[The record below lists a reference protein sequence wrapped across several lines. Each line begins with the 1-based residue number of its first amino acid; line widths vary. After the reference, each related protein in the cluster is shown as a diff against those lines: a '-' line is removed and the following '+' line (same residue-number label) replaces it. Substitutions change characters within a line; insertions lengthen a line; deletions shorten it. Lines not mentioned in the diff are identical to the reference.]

1 MFAGLPGT
9 GVGGMLYVLLTLW
22 MPIHEL
28 ILMARGRS
36 TPGRWRFI
44 FRHWCLFLGVVT
56 MIVGQ
61 TALMMWIIP
70 AQEQRGVKA
79 PVISSGT
86 MLPEEF
92 WLMMTGTALM
102 SAISLCVVVLLLH
115 FARAVLRVR
124 RVIGARGWE
133 GRGLA

>member
-9 GVGGMLYVLLTLW
+9 GVGGMLYVVLTLW

-44 FRHWCLFLGVVT
+44 FRHWCLFLGVVA

-61 TALMMWIIP
+61 TALMLWIIP
-70 AQEQRGVKA
+70 AREHHGVRG

-86 MLPEEF
+86 VLPEEF
-92 WLMMTGTALM
+92 GLMMVGTALM

-124 RVIGARGWE
+124 RMMGVT

>member
-9 GVGGMLYVLLTLW
+9 GIGGILYVLLTLW

-44 FRHWCLFLGVVT
+44 VRHWCLFLGVVA

-61 TALMMWIIP
+61 TALMLWIIP
-70 AQEQRGVKA
+70 AQEHHGEKA
-79 PVISSGT
+79 PLISSGT
-86 MLPEEF
+86 VLPEEF
-92 WLMMTGTALM
+92 GLMMAGTLLM
-102 SAISLCVVVLLLH
+102 STISLCVVVLLLH
-115 FARAVLRVR
+115 FARNVLRVR
-124 RVIGARGWE
+124 RMVDRH
-133 GRGLA
+133 LA

>member
-9 GVGGMLYVLLTLW
+9 GVGGMLYVVLTLW

-36 TPGRWRFI
+36 THGRWRFI
-44 FRHWCLFLGVVT
+44 FRHWCLFLGVVA

-61 TALMMWIIP
+61 TAFMLWIIP
-70 AQEQRGVKA
+70 AQEHHGPKT
-79 PVISSGT
+79 PVFSSGT
-86 MLPEEF
+86 VLPEEF
-92 WLMMTGTALM
+92 GLMMFGTALM

-115 FARAVLRVR
+115 VVRAVLRVR
-124 RVIGARGWE
+124 RMVGWGE
-133 GRGLA
+133 QGLA

>member
-28 ILMARGRS
+28 IMMARGRS

-44 FRHWCLFLGVVT
+44 FRHWCLFLGVVA

-61 TALMMWIIP
+61 TALMLWIIP
-70 AQEQRGVKA
+70 AQEHHGA
-79 PVISSGT
+79 HDPVISSGT
-86 MLPEEF
+86 VQPQEF
-92 WLMMTGTALM
+92 GLMMFGTALM
-102 SAISLCVVVLLLH
+102 SAISLCVVILLLH

-124 RVIGARGWE
+124 RIVGLDAG
-133 GRGLA
+133 GLA

>member
-28 ILMARGRS
+28 IMMARGRS

-44 FRHWCLFLGVVT
+44 FRHWCLFLGVVA

-61 TALMMWIIP
+61 AAFMLWVIP
-70 AQEQRGVKA
+70 AREHRGARA

-86 MLPEEF
+86 VLPEEF
-92 WLMMTGTALM
+92 SLMMFGTVLIA
-102 SAISLCVVVLLLH
+102 ATSLCVVVLLLH
-115 FARAVLRVR
+115 VARAVLRVR
-124 RVIGARGWE
+124 RMVGVS
-133 GRGLA
+133 GRSLA

>member
-28 ILMARGRS
+28 IMMARGRS
-36 TPGRWRFI
+36 TPGRWKFI
-44 FRHWCLFLGVVT
+44 FRHWCLFLGVVA

-61 TALMMWIIP
+61 TAFMLWIIP
-70 AQEQRGVKA
+70 AQEHHGAHA

-86 MLPEEF
+86 VLPQEF
-92 WLMMTGTALM
+92 SLMMVGTALM
-102 SAISLCVVVLLLH
+102 SAISLCVVILLLH

-124 RVIGARGWE
+124 RMVGIE
-133 GRGLA
+133 GRELA